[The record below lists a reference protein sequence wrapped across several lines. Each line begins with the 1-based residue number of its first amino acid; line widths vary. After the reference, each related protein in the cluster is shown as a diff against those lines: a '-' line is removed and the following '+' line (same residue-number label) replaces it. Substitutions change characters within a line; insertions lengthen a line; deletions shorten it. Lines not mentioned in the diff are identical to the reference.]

1 MKILIVGLGVIG
13 GGYAMALKEAG
24 YSEVYGIDTNEETLK
39 KAKEMKII
47 NEGFTRED
55 EIISEMDLIVLA
67 IYPNLVKNF
76 IVKNKNKFKENALI
90 TDVTGIKQLFINDI
104 VEILPQN
111 IDFVF
116 AHPMAGREN
125 KGIDYATNK
134 VFQGANFLIVET
146 KKNKEENI
154 RKIENLAKEMGFKH
168 IKRTTP
174 AFHDEMIAFTS
185 QLPHVL
191 AVALTNSDIENRN
204 TGEFIGDSYRDL
216 TRIANMNEKLW
227 SLLFLG
233 NKKNLLEAM
242 NNFEAEF
249 DKIKKGIEENDEK
262 NLQKLFIKSTIRRE
276 QL

>member
-47 NEGFTRED
+47 KEGFTRED

-249 DKIKKGIEENDEK
+249 DKIKKAIEENDEK